1 VLAFIFT
8 VMKKILILLSMIC
21 VAIIFAL
28 VAGSVTG
35 ALRLYHIPTITN
47 EPAIKKGEYIMVSN
61 IKTVQPYNFIVIT
74 SAYADSLQ
82 ATYLPDAKPGTRF
95 VYRLCGMPGDTI
107 EMKNGVLWVNKNN
120 FDAGLNLKNLFSIS
134 NADYAQIEEDDKE
147 ISEYQYL
154 PAANP
159 DSIIVT
165 FEKGVLKKYQPSVKF
180 IPYIIKDTF
189 SAFAWMSERPNW
201 TTDNFG
207 PLAIPSDCYFVL
219 GDNRHN
225 AQDSR
230 FIGFI
235 KKHDIMGVLLNK

>member
-1 VLAFIFT
+1 
-8 VMKKILILLSMIC
+8 MKKILILLSMIC
-21 VAIIFAL
+21 VAIVFAL

-61 IKTVQPYNFIVIT
+61 IKTPQPFNFLVIT

-82 ATYLPDAKPGTRF
+82 ATYMPDTKPGSRF
-95 VYRLCGMPGDTI
+95 VYRLCGMPGDI
-107 EMKNGVLWVNKNN
+107 VEMKNGILWVNNKN
-120 FDAGLNLKNLFSIS
+120 FDEELNLKNQFSIS
-134 NADYAQIEEDDKE
+134 NADYAQIKEEDKE
-147 ISEYQYL
+147 ISEDQFL
-154 PAANP
+154 PAASA
-159 DSIIVT
+159 DSTIVT
-165 FEKGVLKKYQPSVKF
+165 FEKTVLKKYQHAVKF
-180 IPYIIKDTF
+180 IPHIIKDTS
-189 SAFAWMSERPNW
+189 SAFAWMRDRPYW

-230 FIGFI
+230 YIGFI
-235 KKHDIMGVLLNK
+235 NKHDIKGVLLNK